1 MFHMRANIVAMGV
14 IGAALLLPELAQ
26 AEQTGHASWYAL
38 HSRTASGEMMNPS
51 AMTAAHRS
59 LPFGT
64 KVVVENLNNG
74 KAVVV
79 RINDRGPFIK
89 GRIIDVSKAAASVLG
104 MLGSGT
110 ARVKVSTSGGSS
122 LKVAAK
128 EESPVKVATA
138 TTKME
143 SASGD
148 KSAKVEDAPVKSAKM
163 EGAHASKPVKVAAKS
178 SKPTKV
184 ASASRGKSTKT
195 AKASSKA
202 AKIVTASAGKRSGKS
217 ETRVAGLMK
226 SSRDIK
232 RVACSCRLAQDLC
245 RGFAQRFAQGGC
257 GRFQGARQEPPWPSQ
272 GRCRPGL
279 VRQPLWRLRAQR
291 ELHQLA
297 LQSHG
302 RPEGRPSPHA
312 QTPGQG
318 PAFDFRSKRLAG

>member
-1 MFHMRANIVAMGV
+1 MFQMRANIVAMGV

-64 KVVVENLNNG
+64 KVLVENLSNG

-110 ARVKVSTSGGSS
+110 ARVKVSASGGSS

-148 KSAKVEDAPVKSAKM
+148 KSAKAESTPVVRSAKM
-163 EGAHASKPVKVAAKS
+163 DGAPASKPVKVAAKS
-178 SKPTKV
+178 SKPAKV
-184 ASASRGKSTKT
+184 ASASRGKTTKT

-232 RVACSCRLAQDLC
+232 RVASRASSRKTYAAVS
-245 RGFAQRFAQGGC
+245 RGGSRKAVAVASREFAK
-257 GRFQGARQEPPWPSQ
+257 GRRSQ
-272 GRCRPGL
+272 GKSIVLASSANPYGAF
-279 VRQPLWRLRAQR
+279 VRSA
-291 ELHQLA
+291 
-297 LQSHG
+297 S
-302 RPEGRPSPHA
+302 
-312 QTPGQG
+312 
-318 PAFDFRSKRLAG
+318 FIN